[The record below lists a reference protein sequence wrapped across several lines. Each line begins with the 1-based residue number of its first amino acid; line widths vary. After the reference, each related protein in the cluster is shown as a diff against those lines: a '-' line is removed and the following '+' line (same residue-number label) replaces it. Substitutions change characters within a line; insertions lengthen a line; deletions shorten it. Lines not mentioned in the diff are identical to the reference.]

1 MLFSFILPY
10 LTLYYLPNKITM
22 SDTTANICT
31 ENTFAIIKVCV
42 NKDYPELRIKYESH
56 IQEHNDRIRQ
66 TEFPNSGFDLLVPDR
81 VEIDKPFQTTFI
93 DHQITCEMVL
103 VSNNI
108 TSFSPFQLFPRSSL
122 AKTQLMLANHVG
134 IIDSGYRGHIIGAFR
149 WFGGGG
155 GTNADTENE
164 PATNCVVDKHARLLQ
179 ICHPS
184 LCPVFAVMA
193 EESDIRMDTDR
204 GIGGFGS
211 TGK

>member
-1 MLFSFILPY
+1 
-10 LTLYYLPNKITM
+10 M
-22 SDTTANICT
+22 SNNNTSANNICN

-42 NKDYPELRIKYESH
+42 NKDYPELRLQYESH

-81 VEIDKPFQTTFI
+81 VEINKPFQTSFI
-93 DHQITCEMVL
+93 DHQITCEMVF
-103 VSNNI
+103 VSNNVS
-108 TSFSPFQLFPRSSL
+108 SFSPFQLFPRSSL

-149 WFGGGG
+149 WFGTD
-155 GTNADTENE
+155 TNNTEQ
-164 PATNCVVDKHARLLQ
+164 PGCVVDKHARLLQ

-193 EESDIRMDTDR
+193 EESDLRMDTVR